1 MAISKDNKEESSEE
15 LFFNFIE
22 SETVDQA
29 WLFEAVNKELEAFL
43 VHQTIYAVSIPQ
55 SPAAY

>member
-1 MAISKDNKEESSEE
+1 MSKDNKEESSEE
-15 LFFNFIE
+15 LFFHFIE
-22 SETVDQA
+22 SETADQA

-55 SPAAY
+55 PPAAY